1 MGMDMLNCIKMDDI
15 GSKLKR
21 ELLTDLMNRDK
32 LYLKLVDIYADGTI
46 AELDVETATHDE
58 LFECKNIIETKN
70 PEFIISSPVQLQ
82 HPNMTTRQKL
92 LTVKHL
98 KGAYLTIQ
106 YNMNY
111 SNI

>member
-1 MGMDMLNCIKMDDI
+1 MGIDMLNCIKMDGI
-15 GSKLKR
+15 CSKLKR
-21 ELLTDLMNRDK
+21 ELLTDLICLEK

-70 PEFIISSPVQLQ
+70 PEFIISSPLQLL
-82 HPNMTTRQKL
+82 PNMSTKQLL
-92 LTVKHL
+92 LTVKHF

>member
-1 MGMDMLNCIKMDDI
+1 MGIDMLNCIKMDGI
-15 GSKLKR
+15 CSKLKC
-21 ELLTDLMNRDK
+21 ELLTDLMNQEK

-70 PEFIISSPVQLQ
+70 PEFIISSPVQLL
-82 HPNMTTRQKL
+82 PNMTTRKKL

-98 KGAYLTIQ
+98 NGAYLTIQ
-106 YNMNY
+106 
-111 SNI
+111 

>member
-1 MGMDMLNCIKMDDI
+1 MGIDMLNCIKMDGI
-15 GSKLKR
+15 CSKLKH
-21 ELLTDLMNRDK
+21 ELLTDLMNQEK
-32 LYLKLVDIYADGTI
+32 LLIKLVDIYADGTI

-58 LFECKNIIETKN
+58 LFECKTIIETKKA
-70 PEFIISSPVQLQ
+70 EFIISSPLQLL
-82 HPNMTTRQKL
+82 PNMTTRQKL